1 MRRCPS
7 AKLYDA
13 LHDDKSKDTLTT
25 ETDTGSGG
33 YTHRF
38 FKAARS
44 REDVIKQRDAIAA
57 WARITYGW
65 MGRTPDYKAA
75 FLNTLGANAEF
86 YGKFADNARAWHV
99 RGQEAV
105 LYVNHA
111 LVNPPIDRSKPVE
124 QVKDVYI
131 SIQKETDAG
140 IYVSGAK
147 VVATNSALTHYNFLG
162 QNMGQDINDD
172 SMVVMFMAPMDTP
185 GIKLICRPSYE
196 MAAGATGSPW
206 DYPLT
211 SRFDEND
218 AIFVFDNAFIPW
230 ENVFIHRDIETAES
244 VLSALGLRQRF
255 HDAGLHA
262 ACREARFHRRAAV
275 QGRARDGRRGF
286 PRRAGADRR
295 GDRLA
300 QSVLGADRCH
310 GCNPDPWV
318 GDAVLPNIRASV
330 AYRLFA
336 TEAYPAVRSI
346 VEKVI
351 ASGLIYLPS
360 HARDFK
366 NPDIDKY
373 LQRYVRGSNGIDYK
387 QRIKIMKLLW
397 DAIGTEF
404 GARHELYEM
413 NYAGSHELIRLFAL
427 QQAQGSGSLKEME
440 ALVDRCMAD
449 YDEDGWKD
457 PAYHDNADVSALGKN
472 LMGSSEGRQPIRAR
486 NATERNT
493 RAMGCETTNGGDDGA
508 ELELQMLGWRLPVA
522 PPQARRPWSR
532 SASSTVFRDFWRR
545 PATRCRRAWISTPRS
560 T

>member
-1 MRRCPS
+1 MAQRPEDILAGKPRPFTGPEFLES
-7 AKLYDA
+7 LRDGREVYIYGERVKDVTQHPAFRNAAVSVAKLYDA
-13 LHDDKSKDTLTT
+13 LHDTSSKEVLTT
-25 ETDTGSGG
+25 ATDTGSDG

-44 REDVIKQRDAIAA
+44 REDLIKQRDAIAA
-57 WARITYGW
+57 WARISYGW
-65 MGRTPDYKAA
+65 MGRSPDYKAA

-86 YGKFADNARAWHV
+86 YGTFADNARAWH
-99 RGQEAV
+99 RRAQEAV
-105 LYVNHA
+105 LFVNHA
-111 LVNPPIDRSKPVE
+111 LVNPPIDRSKPAE

-147 VVATNSALTHYNFLG
+147 VVATNSVLTHYNFLG
-162 QNMGQDINDD
+162 QNMGQEINDE
-172 SMVVMFMAPMDTP
+172 SMVIMFMAPMNTP

-196 MAAGATGSPW
+196 LAAAATGSPW

-230 ENVFIHRDIETAES
+230 ENVFIHRDVERLKQFYPRSGFAN
-244 VLSALGLRQRF
+244 GLTFQGCTRF
-255 HDAGLHA
+255 AVKLDFIAGLLH
-262 ACREARFHRRAAV
+262 RAARTTGVDTFRGV
-275 QGRARDGRRGF
+275 QAQIGEVIGWRNLFWSLTDAM
-286 PRRAGADRR
+286 AG
-295 GDRLA
+295 
-300 QSVLGADRCH
+300 
-310 GCNPDPWV
+310 NPDAWV
-318 GDAVLPNIRASV
+318 NGAVLPSIRASV
-330 AYRLFA
+330 AYRIFA

-360 HARDFK
+360 HAQDFK

-404 GARHELYEM
+404 GGRHELYEM

-427 QQAQGSGSLKEME
+427 QQAQASGSLGEME
-440 ALVDRCMAD
+440 ALVERCMAD
-449 YDEDGWKD
+449 YDENGWL
-457 PAYHDNADVSALGKN
+457 ASGYHSGDDVSVVGKK
-472 LMGSSEGRQPIRAR
+472 
-486 NATERNT
+486 
-493 RAMGCETTNGGDDGA
+493 D
-508 ELELQMLGWRLPVA
+508 
-522 PPQARRPWSR
+522 
-532 SASSTVFRDFWRR
+532 
-545 PATRCRRAWISTPRS
+545 
-560 T
+560 